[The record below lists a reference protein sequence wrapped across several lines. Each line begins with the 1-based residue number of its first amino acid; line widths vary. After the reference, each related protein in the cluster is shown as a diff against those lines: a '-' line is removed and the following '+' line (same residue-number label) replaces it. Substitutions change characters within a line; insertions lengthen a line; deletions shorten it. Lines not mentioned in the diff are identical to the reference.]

1 MDREHSGSPPI
12 LDFTRPAPGKTQ
24 EANRSWPWRALATTL
39 ALLLPMLALAAGSGH
54 SRAQGRGVPERTIFF
69 VQQGLAGL
77 TGSSPDAVVY
87 GGSREVELLRQI
99 IVATPAGAQA
109 QIELLRQQNEILRLL
124 EELARR
130 DEGTR
135 AH

>member
-1 MDREHSGSPPI
+1 
-12 LDFTRPAPGKTQ
+12 
-24 EANRSWPWRALATTL
+24 
-39 ALLLPMLALAAGSGH
+39 
-54 SRAQGRGVPERTIFF
+54 VPERTIFF